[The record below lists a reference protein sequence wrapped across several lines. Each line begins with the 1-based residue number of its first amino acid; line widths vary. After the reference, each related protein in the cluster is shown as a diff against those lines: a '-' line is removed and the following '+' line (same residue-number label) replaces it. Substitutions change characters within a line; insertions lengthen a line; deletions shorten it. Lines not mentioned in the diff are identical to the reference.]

1 MKASLISIGCDKY
14 QYEEFPELSGAENDA
29 TAIYTLLS
37 NSEYAIYEK
46 FDSIYLGSPNKIEI
60 IQALEKVLYEK
71 DCPDIL
77 TFFFAGHGGV
87 FSGAYYLC
95 VNETRIDRISLT
107 ALPLSEIFRIVSATQ
122 VKHVNLIIDACNT
135 AGLVN
140 DLLALI
146 KPDLMGG
153 QGTFGI
159 SILAAAASDEAA
171 LEVAGHGL
179 LTASLLA
186 IIKGEERINTYSEYL
201 DLVSIGRAISTKF
214 IEKKFGQTPTSW
226 GMNLYGPSVFSK
238 NPFHTSDNSI
248 PTHYYSFIPS
258 ASRVG
263 KVLAQH
269 KSELLEAFENLEKTE
284 GVDGFL
290 KILRDVT
297 RQIEN
302 SDDLITIIKGV
313 GYRFIEKNQPSAN
326 FKQLELVNALV
337 TLLLPHLCDSSI
349 KSTVIELMQLFRY
362 IGRSVLKDL
371 NEQLEAD
378 KHYLISKNDN
388 GFGVLANYFYLPIR
402 LSKILGYFGQLLLV
416 DEGVKEELNRFIN
429 LLKAN
434 YSKHIGVMSDLQSPF
449 IYTFFKACLNGNQTA
464 EAKPILYTYI
474 NSYLAYSGK
483 IAKLDLG
490 PEKAPL
496 FLMQRYS
503 TGEVSSDLK
512 ASPESIGG
520 VLLLHAV
527 SYCIDEEL
535 DMHLHNLDRRGMHIF
550 IPGEIDCFG
559 SEVIESGI
567 NLTPRCGFDF
577 WTCKE
582 FMNLFENNYSLYS
595 NINRNEIDLTVKFSC
610 VAASFC
616 LPDRVP
622 VMF

>member
-14 QYEEFPELSGAENDA
+14 QNKEFPELYGAENDA
-29 TAIYTLLS
+29 TAIYALLS
-37 NSEYAIYEK
+37 NSEYALYEK
-46 FDSIYLGSPNKIEI
+46 FDSIYLGSPNKIGI
-60 IQALEKVLYEK
+60 IQALEKVLYEQE
-71 DCPDIL
+71 CPDIL
-77 TFFFAGHGGV
+77 TIFFAGHGGV
-87 FSGAYYLC
+87 FNGTYYLC

-107 ALPLSEIFRIVSATQ
+107 GLPLSEIFRIVSSTQ

-140 DLLALI
+140 DLVALI
-146 KPDLMGG
+146 KPDLMGA

-159 SILAAAASDEAA
+159 SILAAAASDEVAS
-171 LEVAGHGL
+171 EVAGHGL

-214 IEKKFGQTPTSW
+214 IEEKLGQTPSSW

-238 NPFHTSDNSI
+238 NPFHASDNSI

-269 KSELLEAFENLEKTE
+269 KSELLDAYENLEKKE

-290 KILRDVT
+290 KILRDIT
-297 RQIEN
+297 RKIEN
-302 SDDLITIIKGV
+302 LDDFITIITGV
-313 GYRFIEKNQPSAN
+313 GYRFIEKSQPSAN

-337 TLLLPHLCDSSI
+337 TLLLPHLYESSI
-349 KSTVIELMQLFRY
+349 RSTVLELIQLFRY
-362 IGRSVLKDL
+362 IGRNVLTEI

-378 KHYLISKNDN
+378 KHYLISRNDN

-402 LSKILGYFGQLLLV
+402 LSKILGYFGQLLIV
-416 DEGVKEELNRFIN
+416 DEGVKGDLIRFIH
-429 LLKAN
+429 LIKAN
-434 YSKHIGVMSDLQSPF
+434 YLRHIGIMSDLQSPF
-449 IYTFFKACLNGNQTA
+449 IYAFFRACLNGNQAA
-464 EAKPILYTYI
+464 EAQPILYAYI

-496 FLMQRYS
+496 FLIQRYS
-503 TGEVSSDLK
+503 PDKVSSDLK
-512 ASPESIGG
+512 ANPETIGG

-550 IPGEIDCFG
+550 IPGEIGSFG
-559 SEVIESGI
+559 NEVIENGI
-567 NLTPRCGFDF
+567 NLIPRCGFDF

-582 FMNLFENNYSLYS
+582 FMNLFENNYNLYS
-595 NINRNEIDLTVKFSC
+595 NVNRNEIDLTVKFSC

-622 VMF
+622 VMY